1 MSPAWLQVGPCPAA
15 TCFCR
20 NTLLNNVGKELLAVV
35 HRSKR
40 CCHMRQGSFWGLR
53 MGSWWPRVLWQH
65 FKELLPHS
73 GSDSLWTEKF
83 WGQLEEQEVWI
94 NQNSTRVLAL
104 EIKIKDSADTSAE
117 SQQLEEHVSE
127 DDAAFGGREADS
139 QEPHLLEK
147 NPTGIKVSNMKI
159 KARKKK
165 INMLQVT
172 RQRGTESNSEVS
184 EQPQTRQPHQ
194 ASQSCPKEQTKW
206 TLG

>member
-104 EIKIKDSADTSAE
+104 EIKIKDSSDTSAE

-139 QEPHLLEK
+139 QEPHLLKK

-165 INMLQVT
+165 NQYAT
-172 RQRGTESNSEVS
+172 SDTTERNREQFRGIWAAANQAATPGESELS
-184 EQPQTRQPHQ
+184 
-194 ASQSCPKEQTKW
+194 
-206 TLG
+206 

>member
-1 MSPAWLQVGPCPAA
+1 M
-15 TCFCR
+15 
-20 NTLLNNVGKELLAVV
+20 
-35 HRSKR
+35 
-40 CCHMRQGSFWGLR
+40 
-53 MGSWWPRVLWQH
+53 
-65 FKELLPHS
+65 
-73 GSDSLWTEKF
+73 
-83 WGQLEEQEVWI
+83 EEQEVWI

-117 SQQLEEHVSE
+117 IQQLEEHVSE

-165 INMLQVT
+165 KINMLQVT